1 MDNKQFAELLKTL
14 DTTNGLLREMLKPE
28 PAIKRIID
36 IAASV
41 IGIISAIAIVDIIR
55 VWLGG

>member
-1 MDNKQFAELLKTL
+1 MDNKQFAELLKAL
-14 DTTNGLLREMLKPE
+14 ETTNEILRDGFKPE
-28 PAIKRIID
+28 PVIKRIID